1 MAMVCRVQPS
11 RRSSHYCMTLVPQS
25 LKRRL
30 FVAAGTVAL
39 GLSVVG
45 VIVPVLPTTPFL
57 LLAAFCYMRGS
68 QRLYAALLRNRFVGS
83 YLRDYLEGRGMPRK
97 KKIWTLAMLWCAMV
111 LTAVL
116 ATDSLAVRVVLA
128 VILAAVTVH
137 ILRIRTGQRRQSPS
151 ITD

>member
-1 MAMVCRVQPS
+1 
-11 RRSSHYCMTLVPQS
+11 MTLVPQS

-68 QRLYAALLRNRFVGS
+68 QRLYAALLRNRFAGS

>member
-1 MAMVCRVQPS
+1 
-11 RRSSHYCMTLVPQS
+11 MTLVPQS

-83 YLRDYLEGRGMPRK
+83 YLRDYLEGRRMPRK

-151 ITD
+151 IAD